1 MGALLAQ
8 PTLGSVAPRCHTPCP
23 LGNSRPPGNSATFRR
38 KSEVFWT
45 RKFPPLRIGRSH
57 IVHVTSSESN
67 SDPVPFTILLSLDDV
82 FRILESIEDARFELR
97 QRGSAP
103 GLQDELAT
111 VIRMLHGKLGLEE
124 GGSL

>member
-1 MGALLAQ
+1 VVHPGIAQ
-8 PTLGSVAPRCHTPCP
+8 PFVENPRSSGLESSH
-23 LGNSRPPGNSATFRR
+23 
-38 KSEVFWT
+38 
-45 RKFPPLRIGRSH
+45 LRIGRSH